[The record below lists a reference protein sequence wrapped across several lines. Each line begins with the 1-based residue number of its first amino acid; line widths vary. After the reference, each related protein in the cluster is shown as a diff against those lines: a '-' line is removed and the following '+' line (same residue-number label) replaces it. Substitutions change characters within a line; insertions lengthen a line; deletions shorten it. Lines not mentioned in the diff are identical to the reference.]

1 MLLELILVRHG
12 LSCANTWKKRLRGM
26 QLLYS
31 DPELTEHGIS
41 LCEERRPVLR
51 EYIDQYFPNQS
62 YKVAASS
69 LMRTQQTAYHML
81 LKHTSLQ
88 MNIVPH
94 IAETGFTTNNSP
106 APMDVQHERL
116 GSAVV
121 HHIAEDH
128 RGKTDYYNK
137 SDWNKFLTWVHT
149 LGDKREQFFYKT
161 EFGVYCGVVF
171 THGHFMRQIL
181 KVPKVE
187 NNDMFFVTVDL
198 ANKQIVEQRRLT
210 EFSAV
215 PAPFSKSTDGCRIR
229 SYSDFVY
236 STRRKHRLQR
246 QRTRKYPQT
255 RA

>member
-12 LSCANTWKKRLRGM
+12 LSCANTWKKRFRGIH
-26 QLLYS
+26 LLYS
-31 DPELTEHGIS
+31 DPELTEHGIQ

-51 EYIDQYFPNQS
+51 EHLDHYFPNHS

-81 LKHTSLQ
+81 LKHTPLQ

-94 IAETGFTTNNSP
+94 IAEMGFTPNNAP
-106 APMDVQHERL
+106 APIAVQHERL
-116 GSAVV
+116 DPAIV

-137 SDWNKFLTWVHT
+137 SDWSKFLKWVYN

-171 THGHFMRQIL
+171 THGHFLRKVL
-181 KVPKVE
+181 NVPKVE
-187 NNDMFFVTVDL
+187 NNDMFYVQVDIGE
-198 ANKQIVEQRRLT
+198 QRIVEQRRLT
-210 EFSAV
+210 EFPAV
-215 PAPFSKSTDGCRIR
+215 PAPYSKATEGCRIR
-229 SYSDFVY
+229 TYRNFLKRRRN
-236 STRRKHRLQR
+236 TRKNRRKL
-246 QRTRKYPQT
+246 
-255 RA
+255 